1 MADPKFVAMMIEAAN
16 IQEDNFPAFTDLL
29 PKPPKFRQPREI
41 SARRKRK
48 LEKRGEYCHFVR
60 WTVNGKC
67 RYSWGGEPSIKF
79 NFRFGPWQSPKYQAP
94 AITSYSLYT
103 HYTLGDAK

>member
-1 MADPKFVAMMIEAAN
+1 MAIPNAALMADPKFVQSMIDSMKSAD
-16 IQEDNFPAFTDLL
+16 QVFLQLRDVL
-29 PKPPKFRQPREI
+29 PRQPKFRKAREI

-67 RYSWGGEPSIKF
+67 RYTWGGPVPTAFTFKF
-79 NFRFGPWQSPKYQAP
+79 PRHSQS
-94 AITSYSLYT
+94 
-103 HYTLGDAK
+103 DAKDVG